1 MPDTLDRSSVQ
12 LTPAAA
18 VLSIRGGFSSPPP
31 FFCGLCVLFDSCW
44 GLNGGLGILPSEVLL
59 AFISLS

>member
-18 VLSIRGGFSSPPP
+18 VFSIRGGFSSL
-31 FFCGLCVLFDSCW
+31 FFVDS
-44 GLNGGLGILPSEVLL
+44 V
-59 AFISLS
+59 FSLTAAGD

>member
-18 VLSIRGGFSSPPP
+18 VLSIRGGFSSL
-31 FFCGLCVLFDSCW
+31 FFFVGSVFALTAA
-44 GLNGGLGILPSEVLL
+44 GN
-59 AFISLS
+59 

>member
-18 VLSIRGGFSSPPP
+18 VFSIRGGFSSL